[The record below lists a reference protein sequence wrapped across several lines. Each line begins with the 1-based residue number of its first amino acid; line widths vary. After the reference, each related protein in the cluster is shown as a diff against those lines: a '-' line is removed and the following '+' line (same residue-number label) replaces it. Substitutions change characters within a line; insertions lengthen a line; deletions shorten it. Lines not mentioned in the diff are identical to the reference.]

1 MHHWSQAAP
10 SQTKWYA
17 TLGAQPG
24 VGYNNSNYKILN
36 ASSINFN
43 SVIFTFNGEVALGY
57 NSYRWFF
64 GAVGYWRNYNNTN
77 NENDQVNRDSSYIKV
92 HFGYR
97 FNDNKPMRKFFGW
110 FEKTLG
116 LDY

>member
-1 MHHWSQAAP
+1 MFTPRIRP
-10 SQTKWYA
+10 SSKKRRS
-17 TLGAQPG
+17 LD
-24 VGYNNSNYKILN
+24 NNPQFDEVYVD
-36 ASSINFN
+36 SSESDSI
-43 SVIFTFNGEVALGY
+43 
-57 NSYRWFF
+57 
-64 GAVGYWRNYNNTN
+64 TN